1 MLTTVAEKIVE
12 QLSELG
18 VRFIYGIPGW
28 SNLPIID
35 ALRKEKK
42 IKFILTRQEQTAAFM
57 ASAHAKLTGD
67 IGVCLSI
74 VGSGATNL
82 ITGLMDAA
90 TDKAPVLALAG
101 QVSLDFLGKESFQE
115 INQIELFNSF
125 TVFNELMVK
134 PNQSI
139 NLLILAVKKAYANH
153 GVSLLSL
160 PSDILAEKVEV
171 SILKKENIIFKNTV
185 VPTDEGIKKFVNRIN
200 ESKRPIILGG
210 WGIRNCGEAL
220 LSFANKISAPI
231 ATTSRAKGIIN
242 ENDPLSIGVLG
253 SLGCRHTV
261 NAMKKADL
269 LIIIGSGFRQNK
281 LIPNIPIIQ
290 IDLNEAKLGK
300 EFPIERGLTGNAK
313 PILEKINS
321 IVKMKKP
328 DNTFF
333 HNVNKLKRQYLKEI
347 DEDSKKIIEPIF
359 PGFVIQAIKRNAKR
373 NAIICIDCGDHT
385 YWFYKKFIC
394 EGEKTL
400 HSANLSSMGFAF
412 PAALASQLDFPKK
425 QVICI
430 TGDGGFGM
438 VMADFTTAVLYK
450 LPIKV
455 ILFNDNKFKNIK
467 KSQIMQGYKEF
478 STDLVN
484 PNFSDYAKSCGGEGF
499 RVEKPEELDKTLRQA
514 FNLDKPVIVE
524 IIVDREKLAPWR
536 SRFWNYI
543 PFRKIL

>member
-1 MLTTVAEKIVE
+1 
-12 QLSELG
+12 
-18 VRFIYGIPGW
+18 
-28 SNLPIID
+28 
-35 ALRKEKK
+35 
-42 IKFILTRQEQTAAFM
+42 M

-74 VGSGATNL
+74 VGPGATNL

-90 TDKAPVLALAG
+90 ADKAPVLAITG
-101 QVSLDFLGKESFQE
+101 QVSSDFLGKESFQE

-125 TVFNELMVK
+125 TVFNELVVK
-134 PNQSI
+134 PNQCI
-139 NLLILAVKKAYANH
+139 NLLVLAVKKAYANQ

-160 PSDILAEKVEV
+160 PSDIMAKKVEL
-171 SILKKENIIFKNTV
+171 SILKKENIIFNNTV
-185 VPTDEGIKKFVNRIN
+185 VPTDEEIKKFVNRIN

-253 SLGCRHTV
+253 SLGCKYTV

-290 IDLNEAKLGK
+290 IDVDETKLGK
-300 EFPIERGLTGNAK
+300 EFPIEMGLISNAK
-313 PILEKINS
+313 PILEKINL
-321 IVKMKKP
+321 IVKTKKP
-328 DNTFF
+328 DDSFF
-333 HNVNKLKRQYLKEI
+333 HHVNKLKKQHLKEI
-347 DEDSKKIIEPIF
+347 DEDSKNVIEPIF

-400 HSANLSSMGFAF
+400 HSANLSSMGFAL

-430 TGDGGFGM
+430 TGDGGFSM

-455 ILFNDNKFKNIK
+455 ILFNDNKLKNIK
-467 KSQIMQGYKEF
+467 KSQIIQGYKEF

-484 PNFSDYAKSCGGEGF
+484 PNFSDFAKSCGGEGF
-499 RVEKPEELDKTLRQA
+499 RVEKPEELDKTLKQA